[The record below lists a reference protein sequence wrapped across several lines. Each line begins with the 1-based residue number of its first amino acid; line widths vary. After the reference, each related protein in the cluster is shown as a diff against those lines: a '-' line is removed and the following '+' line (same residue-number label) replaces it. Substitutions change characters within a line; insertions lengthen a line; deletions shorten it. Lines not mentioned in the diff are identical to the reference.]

1 MVSLLV
7 IIVAGNKCDMVQDRC
22 VPQEVWMG
30 EWNDC
35 QDIDTLCKE
44 ENLIYI
50 ETSAL
55 SGVGVSDVFKR
66 IGSTFPF
73 LSR

>member
-1 MVSLLV
+1 MEE
-7 IIVAGNKCDMVQDRC
+7 C
-22 VPQEVWMG
+22 V
-30 EWNDC
+30 DC
-35 QDIDTLCKE
+35 QDIDALCKE

-66 IGSTFPF
+66 IGII
-73 LSR
+73 